1 MNEQAT
7 AIGINKREQHMAE
20 NIVRQL
26 PSLFIQRRLKPAFS
40 GFGLTRLSDLSILL
54 AVLDT
59 HQIGDHSPYTSPEL
73 LHQISTD
80 LGGLRVYLS
89 NSTGLRYVILLSP
102 LPRLPH
108 KVELPPDVPHGK
120 VALGLNFTFRPL
132 LLDWESLRHLAV
144 LGQTGAGKSV
154 FLRSLVHQA
163 IREDMQLLLAD
174 IDQTTFPMWQDHPS
188 LLAPIATTP
197 AEALELVQKALGECD
212 HRARLYLSMQGHPEK
227 LSEYNAL
234 AVKAGTESLPRILV
248 VLDEASAVLSVMGG
262 GKGELGQ
269 ALATLGWRG
278 RKFGIH
284 FVFGAQEFTKDLVGA
299 VREQVGLSICFRVRS
314 EEMAKRMGCGGASRI
329 PEGRPGLAITD
340 RFGPMQAFYVPKP
353 TLLSS
358 GLVSLEA
365 LPELERKLFTRAWVE
380 SQGKLTLTNIAEWG
394 KCSQHQARKM
404 QSTWAVHGWIA
415 KDASRDNS
423 FCLTAK
429 ALKLVSQGDA
439 IANQQTQQTSS
450 NRREPAQTQSTGES
464 K

>member
-1 MNEQAT
+1 
-7 AIGINKREQHMAE
+7 
-20 NIVRQL
+20 
-26 PSLFIQRRLKPAFS
+26 
-40 GFGLTRLSDLSILL
+40 
-54 AVLDT
+54 
-59 HQIGDHSPYTSPEL
+59 
-73 LHQISTD
+73 
-80 LGGLRVYLS
+80 
-89 NSTGLRYVILLSP
+89 
-102 LPRLPH
+102 
-108 KVELPPDVPHGK
+108 
-120 VALGLNFTFRPL
+120 
-132 LLDWESLRHLAV
+132 
-144 LGQTGAGKSV
+144 
-154 FLRSLVHQA
+154 
-163 IREDMQLLLAD
+163 
-174 IDQTTFPMWQDHPS
+174 MWQDHS
-188 LLAPIATTP
+188 NLLAPIATTP

-234 AVKAGTESLPRILV
+234 AVKAGIEPLPRLLV

-299 VREQVGLSICFRVRS
+299 VREQVGLSVCFRVRS

-358 GLVSLEA
+358 GLLSLEA
-365 LPELERKLFTRAWVE
+365 LPELERNLFTRAWVE
-380 SQGKLTLTNIAEWG
+380 SQGKLTIGNIAEWAD
-394 KCSQHQARKM
+394 CSQHQARKM
-404 QSTWAVHGWIA
+404 QSTWAIRGWIA

-429 ALKLVSQGDA
+429 ALELVPQGDD
-439 IANQQTQQTSS
+439 IANQQTSQTSS
-450 NRREPAQTQSTGES
+450 NRREPAQTQSIGES